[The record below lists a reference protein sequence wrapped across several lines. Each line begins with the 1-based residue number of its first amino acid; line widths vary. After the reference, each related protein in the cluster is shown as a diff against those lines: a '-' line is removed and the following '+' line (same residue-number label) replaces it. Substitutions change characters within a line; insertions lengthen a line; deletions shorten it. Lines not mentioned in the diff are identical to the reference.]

1 MDYETLRYERDGHV
15 TVLTYDRP
23 EQRNAV
29 SRQMNRELH
38 HAWQRFRD
46 DPEAFVLVITGEGDA
61 FCAGWDLEDA
71 AELGEGE
78 PPDWDEFRTSIYNA
92 PGECGYTR
100 RLDVFKPV
108 IAAVNGWAVAAGL
121 ENALLADIRIVAE
134 NAIFG
139 ALERRWN
146 IVAGDGRTV
155 RLPLVVGWGRA
166 MEMIVT
172 GRSVGA
178 EEALRIGLAN
188 EVVPE
193 GKALERAVELAHE
206 IAALPQGAIRTD
218 KETLVRN
225 VGRTYEEQ
233 LRQEIEASV
242 AMFMRRDS
250 HSIGASAFKQ
260 GRAPEWPHHGL

>member
-1 MDYETLRYERDGHV
+1 MEYETLSYEQDGHV

-29 SRQMNRELH
+29 SRTMNDELH

-46 DPEAFVLVITGEGDA
+46 DDDAFVLVITGRGDA
-61 FCAGWDLEDA
+61 FCAGWDLADA
-71 AELGEGE
+71 AETELG
-78 PPDWDEFRTSIYNA
+78 DWDEFKTHAYNS
-92 PGECGYTR
+92 PGDCGYTR
-100 RLDVFKPV
+100 RVDVFKPV
-108 IAAVNGWAVAAGL
+108 IGAINGWAVAAGL

-134 NAIFG
+134 NAVFG

-146 IVAGDGRTV
+146 IVAGDGMTV
-155 RLPLVVGWGRA
+155 RLPMAVGYARA
-166 MEMIVT
+166 MEMIIT
-172 GRSVGA
+172 GRPVGA

-193 GKALERAVELAHE
+193 GKALERALELAHE
-206 IAALPQGAIRTD
+206 IAGLPQGAIRTD

-233 LRQEIEASV
+233 LRQEMEQAV

-250 HSIGASAFKQ
+250 HSIGASAFKE

>member
-1 MDYETLRYERDGHV
+1 MTEYNTLSYEQDGHV

-29 SRQMNRELH
+29 SREMNAELH

-46 DPEAFVLVITGEGDA
+46 DPGAFVLVITGRGDA
-61 FCAGWDLEDA
+61 FCAGWDLADA
-71 AELGEGE
+71 AQTELG
-78 PPDWDEFRTSIYNA
+78 DWDEFKTHAYNS
-92 PGECGYTR
+92 PGDCGYTR
-100 RLDVFKPV
+100 RVDIFKPV

-121 ENALLADIRIVAE
+121 ENALLADIRIAAE
-134 NAIFG
+134 NAVFG

-146 IVAGDGRTV
+146 IVAGDGMTV
-155 RLPLVVGWGRA
+155 RLPMAVGYARA
-166 MEMIVT
+166 MEMIIT
-172 GRSVGA
+172 GRPVGA

-193 GKALERAVELAHE
+193 GRSLERALQLAHE
-206 IAALPQGAIRTD
+206 IAELPQGAIRTD

-233 LRQEIEASV
+233 LRQEMEQAV

-250 HSIGASAFKQ
+250 HAIGASAFKE
-260 GRAPEWPHHGL
+260 GRAPQWPNHGL